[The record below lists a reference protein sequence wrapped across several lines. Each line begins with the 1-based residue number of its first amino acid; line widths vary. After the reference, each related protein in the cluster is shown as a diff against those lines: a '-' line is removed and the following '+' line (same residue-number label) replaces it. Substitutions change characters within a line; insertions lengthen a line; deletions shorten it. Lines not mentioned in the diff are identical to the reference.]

1 MKFDQF
7 QFLARQTFG
16 EVTGQGIPAARF
28 TEISPE
34 RLHPLVL
41 AYVGD
46 AFFSLYV
53 RTKLLCYEQ
62 SKVRVLHGH
71 GARMV
76 SATMQARAIRKLEPE
91 LTEAELDFV
100 RRGRNAK
107 SSVPKSASVGDYRYS
122 TGFEALL
129 GYLYL
134 DQKEER
140 LTELAEK
147 AFVIIS
153 REIANPIE
161 NDGEKK

>member
-7 QFLARQTFG
+7 QFLEEQTFAALTAG
-16 EVTGQGIPAARF
+16 GIPQERF
-28 TEISPE
+28 TEITPE

-53 RTKLLCYEQ
+53 RTKLLYYEQ
-62 SKVRVLHGH
+62 GKVRVLHSH
-71 GARMV
+71 GSKMV
-76 SATMQARAIRKLEPE
+76 SATLQAYALKELEPE
-91 LTEAELDFV
+91 LTENEVDIV

-107 SSVPKSASVGDYRYS
+107 STVPKSASVGDYRYS

-134 DQKEER
+134 SDNKVR
-140 LTELAEK
+140 LTELVDQ

-153 REIANPIE
+153 REIANQT
-161 NDGEKK
+161 KKGGGK